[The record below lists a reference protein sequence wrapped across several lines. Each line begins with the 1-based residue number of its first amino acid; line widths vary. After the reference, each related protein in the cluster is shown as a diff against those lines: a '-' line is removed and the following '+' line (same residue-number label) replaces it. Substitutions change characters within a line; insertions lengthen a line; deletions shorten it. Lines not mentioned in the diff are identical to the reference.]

1 MYILSDE
8 AFNNLTGGEFV
19 QVIIA
24 KKHHPE
30 LSVAKLYN
38 FQFNYFSYQGF
49 RKFYKK
55 YLEPI
60 INKIIYVDDETLAGK
75 FLKGL
80 MDRNEKKF

>member
-1 MYILSDE
+1 MYIITDE
-8 AFNNLTGGEFV
+8 AFNNLTGGEYV

-24 KKHHPE
+24 KKQCPE
-30 LSVAKLYN
+30 LSIAKLYN
-38 FQFNYFSYQGF
+38 YQFNFFSYQGF

-60 INKIIYVDDETLAGK
+60 INKIIYVDDDTLAGK

-80 MDRNEKKF
+80 VERNEKK

>member
-1 MYILSDE
+1 MYILSDD
-8 AFNNLTGGEFV
+8 AFNNLVSGEFA

-24 KKHHPE
+24 KKHQPD
-30 LSVAKLYN
+30 LSIAKLYN

-60 INKIIYVDDETLAGK
+60 IDEVFYLDDDTIVSKI
-75 FLKGL
+75 LKGL
-80 MDRNEKKF
+80 FIK

>member
-1 MYILSDE
+1 MYILTDE

-24 KKHHPE
+24 KKQCPDM
-30 LSVAKLYN
+30 SIAKLYN
-38 FQFNYFSYQGF
+38 FQFDYFSYQGF

-60 INKIIYVDDETLAGK
+60 INDTKYIPDETLAGK
-75 FLKGL
+75 FLKGVVE
-80 MDRNEKKF
+80 RESRQ

>member
-1 MYILSDE
+1 MYILTDE
-8 AFNNLTGGEFV
+8 AFNSLTGGEYA

-24 KKHHPE
+24 KKQQPD

-38 FQFNYFSYQGF
+38 YQFNFFSYQGF

-60 INKIIYVDDETLAGK
+60 INKIIYVDDDTLAGK

-80 MDRNEKKF
+80 VERNEKK

>member
-1 MYILSDE
+1 MYIISDE
-8 AFNNLTGGEFV
+8 AFNNLTGGEYV

-24 KKHHPE
+24 KKKCPE

-38 FQFNYFSYQGF
+38 YQFNYFSYQGF

-60 INKIIYVDDETLAGK
+60 INEVLYIDDDTLAGK

-80 MDRNEKKF
+80 LRK

>member
-24 KKHHPE
+24 KKHKPD

-38 FQFNYFSYQGF
+38 YQFNYFSYQGF

>member
-1 MYILSDE
+1 MYILTDD
-8 AFNNLTGGEFV
+8 AFNSLVNGEFA

-24 KKHHPE
+24 KKHQPD
-30 LSVAKLYN
+30 LSIARLYN

-60 INKIIYVDDETLAGK
+60 IDDVFYLDDDTIVSKI
-75 FLKGL
+75 LKGL
-80 MDRNEKKF
+80 FIK

>member
-1 MYILSDE
+1 MYIITDE
-8 AFNNLTGGEFV
+8 AFNSLTGGEYI

-24 KKHHPE
+24 KKNYPDM
-30 LSVAKLYN
+30 SIAKLYN

-60 INKIIYVDDETLAGK
+60 INNILYVRDDSLIGK
-75 FLKGL
+75 FLNKL
-80 MDRNEKKF
+80 VRKYEKK

>member
-1 MYILSDE
+1 MYIISDD
-8 AFNNLTGGEFV
+8 AFNHLTGGEYV

-24 KKHHPE
+24 KKKCPE
-30 LSVAKLYN
+30 LSIAKLYN
-38 FQFNYFSYQGF
+38 YQFNFFSYQGF

-60 INKIIYVDDETLAGK
+60 IREVVYIDDDTLVGK

-80 MDRNEKKF
+80 IRK

>member
-1 MYILSDE
+1 MYILTDD
-8 AFNNLTGGEFV
+8 AFNSLVSGEFA

-24 KKHHPE
+24 KKHEPG
-30 LSVAKLYN
+30 LSIAKLYN

-60 INKIIYVDDETLAGK
+60 IDNVFYLDDDTVVSKI
-75 FLKGL
+75 LKGL
-80 MDRNEKKF
+80 FIK

>member
-1 MYILSDE
+1 MYIISDD
-8 AFNNLTGGEFV
+8 AFNHLTGGEYV

-24 KKHHPE
+24 KKKCPE
-30 LSVAKLYN
+30 LSIAKLYN
-38 FQFNYFSYQGF
+38 YQFNFFSYQGF

-60 INKIIYVDDETLAGK
+60 IREVVYIDDDTLAGK

-80 MDRNEKKF
+80 IRK